1 MQQTMLIIRF
11 QFEFARRAILPKP
24 AGTVCILR
32 SALVAIGLAVVCG
45 CGGTGNE
52 PAAKKVAE
60 QVPKAPAQLRLAVVD
75 DSAMAKSIARL
86 QGEWKA
92 QTGITLEIVEHS
104 TEEISS
110 ARKIDADAVIYPSA
124 MMGALAERD
133 LIRPIS
139 PAWLSG
145 DPLEAADLLQSPDA
159 LEFTWD
165 GKAYGVPL
173 GSPLFVLLYRSD
185 LFAQYR
191 QKPPRTWE
199 DYQKLTEFFQSAAQL
214 RKRPYEKTPGNEK
227 LILAEPWSAT
237 AEPLAAGW
245 AGRVLL
251 ARAAAYARHR
261 DYFSVLFDRET
272 MEPLIAGPAFVR
284 ALTELVAAAKNGPKD
299 LEKETPADAVR
310 MLLGG
315 YVALAI
321 AWPSAAIELS
331 KSTDAAADKV
341 QVSVAKLPG
350 SSEAYN
356 PRHSAWE
363 ARRNDEEVSIPLH
376 GISGRVGSVVRGTDS
391 GEAAFK
397 LLTWLASKRWS
408 SEVSPA
414 STATTMF
421 RQSQLDDSQPWIG
434 AEFSTEAGRNYGEVL
449 SGLLR
454 QCESVMALRIPGE
467 AEYMAALDEAV
478 QAAVAGKQ
486 TPQQALDQA
495 AAKWKEITARRGVE
509 QLREEYRRSLKA
521 AQ

>member
-1 MQQTMLIIRF
+1 MR
-11 QFEFARRAILPKP
+11 PKP
-24 AGTVCILR
+24 AGAARVLR
-32 SALVAIGLAVVCG
+32 LALGAIALTVVCG
-45 CGGTGNE
+45 CGVGNE

-60 QVPKAPAQLRLAVVD
+60 QAPKAPEQLRLAVVD

-92 QTGITLEIVEHS
+92 QTGITLEIAELS
-104 TEEISS
+104 AEEISS
-110 ARKIDADAVIYPSA
+110 ARKIAADAVIYPAA
-124 MMGALAERD
+124 MMGALAERE

-185 LFAQYR
+185 LFAQYW

-199 DYQKLTEFFQSAAQL
+199 DYQKVTEFFQSAAQVL
-214 RKRPYEKTPGNEK
+214 KRPYEKTPGKEK
-227 LILAEPWSAT
+227 VILNEPWSAT

-315 YVALAI
+315 HVAMAI

-331 KSTDAAADKV
+331 KSADAADKV

-363 ARRNDEEVSIPLH
+363 PRRNDEEVSIPLH
-376 GISGRVGSVVRGTDS
+376 AISGRVGSVVRGTDS

-434 AEFSTEAGRNYGEVL
+434 TELSTEAGRNYGEVL
-449 SGLLR
+449 SNSLR
-454 QCESVMALRIPGE
+454 QRESVMALRISGE
-467 AEYMAALDEAV
+467 MEYMAALDEAV

-486 TPQQALDQA
+486 SPQQALDQA
-495 AAKWKEITARRGVE
+495 AAKWKEITAGRGVE
-509 QLREEYRRSLKA
+509 QQREEYRRSLKA

>member
-1 MQQTMLIIRF
+1 MW
-11 QFEFARRAILPKP
+11 PKP
-24 AGTVCILR
+24 TGMARVVRL
-32 SALVAIGLAVVCG
+32 ALMAIAMAAACG
-45 CGGTGNE
+45 CGRAGNE
-52 PAAKKVAE
+52 PAAKKVDE
-60 QVPKAPAQLRLAVVD
+60 QASKAPEQLRLAVVD

-124 MMGALAERD
+124 MMGALAERE

-139 PAWLSG
+139 ESWLSG
-145 DPLEAADLLQSPDA
+145 DPLEAADLLQLSDA
-159 LEFTWD
+159 LELTWD
-165 GKAYGVPL
+165 GKEYGVPL

-185 LFAQYR
+185 LFAQYGWT
-191 QKPPRTWE
+191 PPHTWE
-199 DYQKLTEFFQSAAQL
+199 DYQMLTEVFKSAAQL
-214 RKRPYEKTPGNEK
+214 RKRPYETTPGKEK
-227 LILAEPWSAT
+227 LILTEPWSAT

-272 MEPLIAGPAFVR
+272 MEPLIAGPPFVR
-284 ALTELVAAAKNGPKD
+284 ALTELVAAAKNNGPKD
-299 LEKETPADAVR
+299 LEKETPEDAVR
-310 MLLGG
+310 LLLGG
-315 YVALAI
+315 HVAMAI

-331 KSTDAAADKV
+331 KSTDAAVDKV

-350 SSEAYN
+350 SAEAFN
-356 PRHSAWE
+356 PRHGAWE
-363 ARRNDEEVSIPLH
+363 SRRNDEEVSIPLH
-376 GISGRVGSVVRGTDS
+376 VISGRVGSVVRGTDS
-391 GEAAFK
+391 SDSAFK

-414 STATTMF
+414 SAATTMF
-421 RQSQLDDSQPWIG
+421 RQSQLDDPQPWIG
-434 AEFSTEAGRNYGEVL
+434 AEYSTEAGRKYGEVL
-449 SGLLR
+449 SASLR
-454 QCESVMALRIPGE
+454 QRESVMALRIPGE
-467 AEYMAALDEAV
+467 MEYMAALDEAA
-478 QAAVAGKQ
+478 QTAVEGKQ

-495 AAKWKEITARRGVE
+495 AAKWKEITTTRGVE
-509 QLREEYRRSLKA
+509 QQREAYRRSLKV